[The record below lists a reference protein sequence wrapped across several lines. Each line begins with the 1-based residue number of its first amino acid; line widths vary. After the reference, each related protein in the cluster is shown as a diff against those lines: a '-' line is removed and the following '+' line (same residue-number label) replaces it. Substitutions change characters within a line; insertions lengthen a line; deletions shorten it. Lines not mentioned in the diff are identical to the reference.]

1 VITGLVMAGVQGGLI
16 GSLSRRFGEA
26 RLVAVGALFLA
37 GALVVFADTRQLAL
51 LAVALAFLGLGMGL
65 THPSLQS
72 LASRGAAPGRQGATM
87 GVYQSA
93 GSLARIAGPPVAGF
107 LYDAHGISVP
117 FLAAAGLS
125 LLAFVVAVVWQARDF
140 VREATLTF
148 RQAGLRGTLQRYGW
162 KLFAFF
168 FLFYLVRDA
177 TLYIVLPYLAAR
189 GVLSFWR

>member
-1 VITGLVMAGVQGGLI
+1 MRWPRSLGLV
-16 GSLSRRFGEA
+16 
-26 RLVAVGALFLA
+26 
-37 GALVVFADTRQLAL
+37 VVS
-51 LAVALAFLGLGMGL
+51 LAFLGFGMGL

-93 GSLARIAGPPVAGF
+93 GSLARILGPPLAGF

-125 LLAFVVAVVWQARDF
+125 LLAFCVAVAWRARDF

-148 RQAGLRGTLQRYGW
+148 RQGGFRGTLQRYGF
-162 KLFAFF
+162 KLFAGFV
-168 FLFYLVRDA
+168 LFYLVRDV

-189 GVLSFWR
+189 GVLLLWR